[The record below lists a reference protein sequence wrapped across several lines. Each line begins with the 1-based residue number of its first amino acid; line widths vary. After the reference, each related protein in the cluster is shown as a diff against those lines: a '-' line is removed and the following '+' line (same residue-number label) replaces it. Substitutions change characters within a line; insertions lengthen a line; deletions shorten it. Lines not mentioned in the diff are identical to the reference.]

1 MVSYGVAVSSLA
13 VKFLFRQ
20 LMYSLRISVRVISV
34 GPLSTL
40 RHVALKETYPQPW
53 SDIMVKETREVN
65 GRTFYF
71 FQDINTRR
79 GDLCRILLA
88 LSLSHLTESVPELP
102 EIKLKK

>member
-79 GDLCRILLA
+79 GG
-88 LSLSHLTESVPELP
+88 SMQKSSGSEPESSHGIRFGTS
-102 EIKLKK
+102 